1 MSKKSSPIEVA
12 QIGRL
17 VGLRGELK
25 LHLHSDFPE
34 QFRAGKTFNT
44 QKNITLEILSYNDKR
59 GLVLF
64 RGYES
69 RESAGCLVNSY
80 LLTTMESTLEDCSL
94 DDDELFW
101 FDIIGCEV
109 KESESILGVVSDIER
124 IGDTDYLVIKTD
136 KTLVS
141 KKLSN
146 TFFLPYIDRYVL
158 SADKETKVVHVK
170 DGLELLECS

>member
-1 MSKKSSPIEVA
+1 MSKKESPIEVA
-12 QIGRL
+12 QVGRL

-25 LHLHSDFPE
+25 LHIHSDFPE
-34 QFRAGKTFNT
+34 QFCAGKTFVT
-44 QKNITLEILSYNDKR
+44 QKNLKLEIASYNEKR

-69 RESAGCLVNSY
+69 RESASCLVNSF
-80 LLTTMESTLEDCSL
+80 LLTTMEDTLEDCNL
-94 DDDELFW
+94 DSDEFFW

-109 KESESILGVVSDIER
+109 KENESVLGVVREIER
-124 IGDTDYLVIKTD
+124 IGDTDYMVIKTD
-136 KTLVS
+136 KTLVD
-141 KKLSN
+141 KKLSK

-170 DGLELLECS
+170 DGLELLENS